1 MLFLKRLSLYILLLT
16 LNTLSAQRCGY
27 DCLQAFVVEIVDQ
40 NHSENIPHL
49 KLTLTNEFGQKL
61 EYPVSDYHNNHPM
74 DMDDRPQIPEKRLRL
89 QFLKNHT
96 PSNDQEF
103 WENGNTAGLSHPS
116 INQPAHIKLND
127 NLYVIFIQF
136 KHSINQPIELPVYQV
151 LVEDPDSVK
160 NNKMFPKRLFRL
172 NPEKAVYLCVNDLIG
187 TSEGIFDRY
196 YHLDGIK
203 FQPQKFNLSLENPTY
218 LGKVNAPFYF
228 DIDFQPSTPYY
239 YDGPLKEVHLETVKV
254 LSGQELQF
262 MQKIVPLKFAKF
274 AKLQTQNQDF
284 KELKYEGFLVNAKPE
299 MFTKL
304 NLKIGKSKRHGFS
317 VLLQKGRSV
326 SGVPHQHS
334 LYFLYDSISKQ
345 FVFDTLLS
353 EYPNLQF
360 DAEPNKIIRYVITDN
375 QVSSKLTYYVL
386 EGQKWVFYKE
396 KILGEP
402 PLPLSSS
409 VLNNL
414 YLLNY
419 ISHKIKRVDV
429 TLNNTVYDTFVMINK
444 GRNAIDLT
452 QYTLK
457 HNNNPWLFQFKTIQ
471 MPTVLKPRDTARII
485 FSFVPVQN
493 FNPNSIAMP
502 FQYEDVELTFAFNQ
516 KEKLPL
522 NFHYLG
528 LCADCISKTV
538 VSKFNRY
545 DDLIIAETFD
555 FKSSQNAFYQLKTGN
570 NQIHSSGK
578 LISENDTFK
587 RVGDWFFANPRN
599 MISYSRE
606 VEFQITAENQPV
618 DSAVKVIAVR
628 KGIQTECHY
637 RFKGQWVHIWLPT
650 GIDSLIF
657 NWRGYSNTI
666 SNFSQN
672 IYQSKYMVALIK
684 QSIQT
689 LYPRK
694 YTQFV
699 INESYEFNP
708 NIYLLKLKW
717 NDFKQIEKI
726 RQGFMESYRSIRFEV
741 HERYSQQYLV
751 VDFEGY
757 SSGDAM
763 NWLWKWLDRNEI
775 ESAHQGVYV
784 GDRVLTFLGKGV
796 TIKPKQNIYGD
807 SLAKIVKEFGFK
819 TYHTFGDG
827 TYQINAQSAICDEAL
842 FLNMLNLMR
851 DNRFFLAS
859 PEFFNPIN
867 PLED

>member
-1 MLFLKRLSLYILLLT
+1 MLFLKRLCFYLLFLA
-16 LNTLSAQRCGY
+16 LNSLSAQRCGY
-27 DCLQAFVVEIVDQ
+27 DYLQAFVVEIVDH

-61 EYPVSDYHNNHPM
+61 EYPVSDYYKNHQM
-74 DMDDRPQIPEKRLRL
+74 DMDDRPQIPEKRLRV

-96 PSNDQEF
+96 PSNYQEF
-103 WENGNTAGLSHPS
+103 WENGNTAGLTHPG

-151 LVEDPDSVK
+151 LVEDPDSIK
-160 NNKMFPKRLFRL
+160 HQKMFPKRLFRL
-172 NPEKAVYLCVNDLIG
+172 NPEKAVYLCANDLIG
-187 TSEGIFDRY
+187 NKEGVFDRY
-196 YHLDGIK
+196 YHLDGTK
-203 FQPQKFNLSLENPTY
+203 FEPQKFNLSIENPTY
-218 LGKVNAPFYF
+218 LGKVIAPFYF
-228 DIDFQPSTPYY
+228 DLNFQPSTPYY

-254 LSGQELQF
+254 YSGQELQF
-262 MQKIVPLKFAKF
+262 MQKIVPQKFAKF

-284 KELKYEGFLVNAKPE
+284 KELKYEGFLVNTKPE
-299 MFTKL
+299 MFSKL

-334 LYFLYDSISKQ
+334 LYFFYDSMSKQ

-353 EYPNLQF
+353 EYPNVQF
-360 DAEPNKIIRYVITDN
+360 DAEPNKILRYVITDN
-375 QVSSKLTYYVL
+375 QASSKLTYYVL
-386 EGQKWVFYKE
+386 EGLKWVFYKE

-429 TLNNTVYDTFVMINK
+429 TINKIVYDTFVMINK

-485 FSFVPVQN
+485 FSFVPVPN
-493 FNPNSIAMP
+493 FNPKSISMP
-502 FQYEDVELTFAFNQ
+502 FQYEDLELTFAFNQ
-516 KEKLPL
+516 KEKLTL

-545 DDLIIAETFD
+545 DDLIIAETYD
-555 FKSSQNAFYQLKTGN
+555 FKSNQDAFYQLKTEN
-570 NQIHSSGK
+570 NQIHSYGK
-578 LISENDTFK
+578 LIVENDTFK
-587 RVGDWFFANPRN
+587 RVGDWFFTNPRN

-606 VEFQITAENQPV
+606 VEFQITANQLPI
-618 DSAVKVIAVR
+618 DSSLKVIAVR
-628 KGIQTECHY
+628 KGIQTECNY
-637 RFKGQWVHIWLPT
+637 RIKGSWVNIWLPT

-657 NWRGYSNTI
+657 NWREYSNVI

-684 QSIQT
+684 QNVQNKF
-689 LYPRK
+689 PRK

-699 INESYEFNP
+699 INEAYEFNP
-708 NIYLLKLKW
+708 KIYLLKLKW

-726 RQGFMESYRSIRFEV
+726 RQDFMETYRGIRFEV
-741 HERYSQQYLV
+741 NERYSKQYLL

-763 NWLWKWLDRNEI
+763 NWLWKWLYRKEI
-775 ESAHQGVYV
+775 ESAHQGVYI
-784 GDRVLTFLGKGV
+784 GNGALTFLGNGV
-796 TIKPKQNIYGD
+796 TIKPKQSIYGE
-807 SLAKIVKEFGFK
+807 SLTKIVKDYGFK
-819 TYHTFGDG
+819 IYHTFGDG
-827 TYQINAQSAICDEAL
+827 TYQINAQSAICGENL
-842 FLNMLNLMR
+842 FLNMLDLIR
-851 DNRFFLAS
+851 DPRFILAS
-859 PEFFNPIN
+859 PEFFNPMN
-867 PLED
+867 PLEE